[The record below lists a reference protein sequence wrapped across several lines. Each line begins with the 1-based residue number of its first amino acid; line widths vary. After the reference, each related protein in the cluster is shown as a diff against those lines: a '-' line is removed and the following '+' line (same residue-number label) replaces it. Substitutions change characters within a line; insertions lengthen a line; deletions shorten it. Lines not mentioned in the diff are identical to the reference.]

1 MDTKM
6 IILTGIVLFTID
18 ILFITYIFSNEYKPL
33 IKSVQKSKL
42 EMNYIAVFI
51 TYIILIFGLYYFII
65 KDRRS
70 ILDAAILGMIIYGT
84 FSGTN
89 YSLLKNWSFKI
100 AVMDTIWG
108 GILFAT
114 TTMTLQYIE
123 GVFIK
128 K

>member
-18 ILFITYIFSNEYKPL
+18 ILFITYIFSNEYKSL

-42 EMNYIAVFI
+42 EINYIAGFI

-70 ILDAAILGMIIYGT
+70 ILDAAILGMIIYGI
-84 FSGTN
+84 FAGTN
-89 YSLLKNWSFKI
+89 YSLLKNWSFKV
-100 AVMDTIWG
+100 AVIDTIWG
-108 GILFAT
+108 GILFAS
-114 TTMTLQYIE
+114 TTMALQYIE